1 MMTASSLLVEKMMAQ
16 DSAGTNGA
24 SVNVHVKATEEKL

>member
-1 MMTASSLLVEKMMAQ
+1 MMTASSLLVAEMTAQ

-24 SVNVHVKATEEKL
+24 SVNVNVKVTEKQL